1 MLSRVG
7 TKYIIYCMRYN
18 IFMCN
23 TNANYLTVR
32 LRLHGTGRLRN
43 RTKIC
48 TVPPVYTELDDFGTG
63 PKFVR
68 FHCLHGTGRLRNRTK
83 ICRVPPVYTEL
94 DDFGT
99 VPKFVRFHAPVYAV
113 PDDFGTGP
121 KFVRFTCL
129 HGTDELES
137 G

>member
-1 MLSRVG
+1 
-7 TKYIIYCMRYN
+7 
-18 IFMCN
+18 MCN

-48 TVPPVYTELDDFGTG
+48 T
-63 PKFVR
+63 
-68 FHCLHGTGRLRNRTK
+68 
-83 ICRVPPVYTEL
+83 VPPVYTEL